1 MHSAARGFRHRI
13 HMHLQVQEQSD
24 ESPRNLKTEGQNT
37 VGSTGLCPKM
47 RLHCLMSL
55 MRCYSV
61 VGRFGRSLRQSTGS
75 WLTNVSVMNGQCTG
89 GGSL

>member
-1 MHSAARGFRHRI
+1 M
-13 HMHLQVQEQSD
+13 QSD
-24 ESPRNLKTEGQNT
+24 ESPRSLKTEDRNT

-55 MRCYSV
+55 MRCCSV

-89 GGSL
+89 VGSL